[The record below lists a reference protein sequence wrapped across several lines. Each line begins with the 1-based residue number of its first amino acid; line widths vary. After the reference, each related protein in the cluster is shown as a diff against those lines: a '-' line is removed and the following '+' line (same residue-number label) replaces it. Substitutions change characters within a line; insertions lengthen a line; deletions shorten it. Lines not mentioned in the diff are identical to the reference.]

1 MKYLYSLMILGLF
14 TTIDSNAQQQKKTA
28 RKTITTTT
36 STTTTSTSSQKI
48 ESSPFAIGRTD
59 KIQSNILGESRTL
72 NIYLPDG
79 YHPDSAKTYPV
90 IYLLDGSAN
99 EDFIH
104 VAGLTQFLSMTETM
118 PAAIVVGIAN
128 VDRKRDYTFP
138 TTIAADIKDY
148 PTTGHSEKFISFIGK
163 ELQPYIEKNYKTNA
177 SKMLIG
183 QSLGGLLATEI
194 LLKSPALFNQ
204 YMIVSP
210 SLWWD
215 NESLLAKA
223 PELLKSLPATK
234 TKVYV
239 AVGKEGAVMEGD
251 AKKLAETLQATNLE
265 VHFLYFP
272 EGNHANVLHN
282 AVYKGFE
289 LLNPKK

>member
-1 MKYLYSLMILGLF
+1 MKYLFSMLMLSLLTLNNA
-14 TTIDSNAQQQKKTA
+14 TAQQHQTAQKMENNSFS
-28 RKTITTTT
+28 IG
-36 STTTTSTSSQKI
+36 KI
-48 ESSPFAIGRTD
+48 N
-59 KIQSNILGESRTL
+59 KIKSKILGESRTL
-72 NIYLPDG
+72 NVYLPDG

-104 VAGLTQFLSMTETM
+104 VAGLVQFLTMTETM

-128 VDRKRDYTFP
+128 VDRKRDFTFP
-138 TTIAADIKDY
+138 TTIAKDKKDY
-148 PTTGHSEKFISFIGK
+148 PTTGQSAKFISFIGK
-163 ELQPYIEKNYKTNA
+163 ELQPYIEKNYKT
-177 SKMLIG
+177 SGDKMLAG
-183 QSLGGLLATEI
+183 QSLGGLLATEV
-194 LLKSPALFNQ
+194 LLKSPSLFNQ

-223 PELLKSLPATK
+223 PSLLKSLPAQK
-234 TKVYV
+234 IKVYV

-251 AKKLAETLQATNLE
+251 AKKLAETLKATNLE
-265 VHFLYFP
+265 VHFAFFP

-282 AVYKGFE
+282 ALYKGFE
-289 LLNPKK
+289 LFNPKK